1 MNNETTYD
9 LSVIIVN
16 YNVQY
21 FLDQCLDSVKKAS
34 HNLKVEV
41 FVVDNDSKDGSVEMV
56 KDSHSEVNLIANK
69 ENIGFS
75 KANNQAMELAK
86 GKYILLLNPDT
97 VVGEDTFDKT
107 FSFMEKHTDTGG
119 LGIRMFDGRG
129 NFLPESKRG
138 LPSPMVAFYKIFG
151 LSALF
156 PKSKRFGQ
164 YHLGHIPEDQ
174 TAEVDILSGA
184 FMMMRKETLLKT
196 GLLDET
202 FFMYGEDIDLSYRI
216 QLAGFKN
223 IYFAD
228 SSIIHY
234 KGESTKKGSAN
245 YVFVFYRA
253 MIIFARKHFSQN
265 NAGLYSFLINCAIYL
280 RASVALI
287 VRFIKKTTLPLVDFT
302 LITGGLFALTSYW
315 TRAGIEF
322 PSKII
327 SYSIPIYS
335 ISWVLS
341 NFFQGAYDKPIRLLK
356 FIKGTIL
363 GTVPI
368 LLVYGLLPKDF
379 QFSRLFILIGAS
391 WTIIYYL
398 ISRVY
403 LHFTL
408 KGKFDLR
415 KRSKTRF
422 LIVTKASGELIKEHL
437 KLTHG
442 EIEQME
448 TTSLFSSSKT
458 LNNYNELIYDR
469 SSLSY
474 REIIDHIGE
483 NRGSNCSFKIAP
495 EKADYF
501 VGSDSVDTKGELYI
515 LHLNTL
521 LSEENKRKKRTFDWS
536 FSLLLLILIPFNIWT
551 YSNKKKYIN
560 NLVSILFGKMSFIG
574 FSENAR
580 MKDVRLPKIK
590 QGVLHP
596 SDILGIEEESVVEK
610 LNLLYSRDY
619 SMRKDLSIVLKA
631 WKKLDR

>member
-1 MNNETTYD
+1 MNSETSYD
-9 LSVIIVN
+9 LSVVIVN

-21 FLDQCLDSVKKAS
+21 FLDQCLDSVKRAS
-34 HNLKVEV
+34 EHLKVEV
-41 FVVDNDSKDGSVEMV
+41 FVVDNDSKDGSIEMV
-56 KDSHSEVNLIANK
+56 SKKYPEVRLIANK
-69 ENIGFS
+69 ENVGFS
-75 KANNQAMELAK
+75 KANNQAMEIAK

-97 VVGEDTFDKT
+97 VVGEDTLDKT
-107 FSFMEKHTDTGG
+107 FSYMEAHPETGG

-184 FMMMRKETLLKT
+184 FMMMRKEALVKT

-216 QLAGFKN
+216 QLAGYN
-223 IYFAD
+223 NVYFAD

-265 NAGLYSFLINCAIYL
+265 NAWMYSFLINFAIYL
-280 RASVALI
+280 RASLALI
-287 VRFIKKTTLPLVDFT
+287 VRFIKRLTLPLVDVT

-315 TRAGIEF
+315 TRSGIEF

-327 SYSIPIYS
+327 DYSIPIYA
-335 ISWVLS
+335 ITWVFS
-341 NFFQGAYDKPIRLLK
+341 NFFQGAYDKPIKLLK
-356 FIKGTIL
+356 FVKGTLL
-363 GTVPI
+363 GTLPI
-368 LLVYGLLPKDF
+368 LLVYGLLPKDY

-391 WTIIYYL
+391 WTIIYFF
-398 ISRVY
+398 ISRIY
-403 LHFTL
+403 LHFAV
-408 KGKFDLR
+408 KKKFDLH
-415 KRSKTRF
+415 KRSKNRF
-422 LIVTKASGELIKEHL
+422 LVFTKSSGALIKEHL
-437 KLTHG
+437 KFSHG
-442 EIEQME
+442 EIEKIQEMNQ
-448 TTSLFSSSKT
+448 LASSEI
-458 LNNYNELIYDR
+458 LNDFDELIYD
-469 SSLSY
+469 SSSISY
-474 REIIDHIGE
+474 REIIDHMGQ
-483 NRGSNCSFKIAP
+483 NRGSSCSFKIAP
-495 EKADYF
+495 EEAEYF
-501 VGSDSVDTKGELYI
+501 VGSDSIDTKGELYI
-515 LHLNTL
+515 LNLNTL

-536 FSLLLLILIPFNIWT
+536 FALLLILLLPFNIWT

-560 NLVSILFGKMSFIG
+560 NLTSILFGKLSFIG
-574 FSENAR
+574 FTENAR
-580 MKDVRLPKIK
+580 MRDVRLPKIK
-590 QGVLHP
+590 PGILYP

>member
-1 MNNETTYD
+1 MNSETTYD
-9 LSVIIVN
+9 LSVVIVN

-21 FLDQCLDSVKKAS
+21 FLDQCLDSVKRAS
-34 HNLKVEV
+34 NNLKVEL

-56 KDSHSEVNLIANK
+56 KEKYPDVHLIANTD
-69 ENIGFS
+69 NVGFS
-75 KANNQAMELAK
+75 KANNQAMELAR

-97 VVGEDTFDKT
+97 VVGEDTFVKT
-107 FSFMEKHTDTGG
+107 VNYMESNVQTGG

-164 YHLGHIPEDQ
+164 YHLGHIPEDE

-184 FMMMRKETLLKT
+184 FMMMRKEALQKT

-216 QLAGFKN
+216 QLAGYSN
-223 IYFAD
+223 VYFAD

-265 NAGLYSFLINCAIYL
+265 NAWLYSFLINFAIYL
-280 RASVALI
+280 RASLALL
-287 VRFIKKTTLPLVDFT
+287 VRFIKRTTLPVVDLA
-302 LITGGLFALTSYW
+302 LITGGLFALTGYW

-327 SYSIPIYS
+327 AYSIPLYAIT
-335 ISWVLS
+335 WVFS
-341 NFFQGAYDKPIRLLK
+341 NFFQGAYDKPIKLLK
-356 FIKGTIL
+356 FIKGTLI
-363 GTVPI
+363 GTIPI
-368 LLVYGLLPKDF
+368 LLVYGLLPKDY
-379 QFSRLFILIGAS
+379 QFSRLFILLGAT
-391 WTIIYYL
+391 WTITYYL
-398 ISRVY
+398 ISRIY
-403 LHFTL
+403 LHLTV

-415 KRSKTRF
+415 KRSKNRF
-422 LIVTKASGELIKEHL
+422 LVFTKASASLIKEHL
-437 KLTHG
+437 KFSHG
-442 EIEQME
+442 EIEQIQE
-448 TTSLFSSSKT
+448 TAQFVSGEELD
-458 LNNYNELIYDR
+458 NYDELIYDS
-469 SSLSY
+469 SSLDY
-474 REIIDHIGE
+474 RDIIDHMGQ
-483 NRGSNCSFKIAP
+483 NRSSNCSFKIAP
-495 EKADYF
+495 EKAEYF
-501 VGSDSVDTKGELYI
+501 VGSDSIDTKGELYI
-515 LHLNTL
+515 LNLNTL

-536 FSLLLLILIPFNIWT
+536 FSILLLLLLPFNIWS

-560 NLVSILFGKMSFIG
+560 NLTAILFGKLSFIG
-574 FSENAR
+574 FTESAR

-590 QGVLHP
+590 PGVLHP